1 MEDKEL
7 GGDAMRLR
15 RPVRFYRSFW
25 FWLSLVFL
33 WVATAGFPRTL
44 VTVGDVLC
52 YGILFLLSC
61 VGIVMSLFVFG
72 KAALEQK

>member
-1 MEDKEL
+1 
-7 GGDAMRLR
+7 MRVR

-25 FWLSLVFL
+25 FWLSVVFL
-33 WVATAGFPRTL
+33 WVSIAGFPKTL

-61 VGIVMSLFVFG
+61 FGIITSLLVFG
-72 KAALEQK
+72 KAARNQE

>member
-1 MEDKEL
+1 
-7 GGDAMRLR
+7 MRIR

-25 FWLSLVFL
+25 FWLSVIFL
-33 WVATAGFPRTL
+33 WVSTAGFPKTL

-61 VGIVMSLFVFG
+61 VDILGSFFVFG
-72 KAALEQK
+72 QAAREQK